1 MSCLLTVTT
10 SQTQTRSYTQMIHAR
25 RPAPLSGVAPV
36 CFSSTEGCPLSRIYG
51 SSTPADLKNLAVT
64 RFLTCDFRDNFVEC
78 AKKQWSSI
86 HRVLLD
92 DSQNALQ
99 ANYFRTSAIPT
110 GPRDFSS
117 TLALIEK
124 LFEETFP
131 SGTLK
136 DLCVADLA
144 SLAVSQVFDR
154 NAREVPAIPASLE
167 YLMLYSVNDK
177 QQIRNANINEGLIL
191 KYQHVNDGL
200 ILKSVDF
207 QVLDTW
213 IVAPHVVPQSVGK
226 YLLVPKMFFDV
237 HFLQYVAEC
246 PVPVNF
252 CAAMFPHYMK
262 CLLSTAPCQLCL
274 VKRLVSSGWTK
285 AAVLPHDT
293 RDMFCRCN
301 LPTSGELVFQPQ
313 TCWRMSFEHA
323 SGCYTC

>member
-1 MSCLLTVTT
+1 MF
-10 SQTQTRSYTQMIHAR
+10 HAH
-25 RPAPLSGVAPV
+25 RPVPLSGTASL
-36 CFSSTEGCPLSRIYG
+36 CSESAEGCPLSRIYG
-51 SSTPADLKNLAVT
+51 SGTPVNFKNLAVT

-78 AKKQWSSI
+78 AKEQWTSI
-86 HRVLLD
+86 HKVQLD

-99 ANYFRTSAIPT
+99 ANYFRTSVIST
-110 GPRDFSS
+110 GPRDFLT
-117 TLALIEK
+117 TLALVEK

-136 DLCVADLA
+136 ELCVADLA

-167 YLMLYSVNDK
+167 YLILYSVDDK
-177 QQIRNANINEGLIL
+177 QQIMNANINEGLIL

-200 ILKSVDF
+200 ILKSVDC

-226 YLLVPKMFFDV
+226 YLLVPKVFFDV
-237 HFLQYVAEC
+237 HFLQYVAAC

-252 CAAMFPHYMK
+252 CSAMFPYYMT
-262 CLLSTAPCQLCL
+262 LLFMAPCQLCL

-301 LPTSGELVFQPQ
+301 LLTSGELAFQTQ

-323 SGCYTC
+323 SACYNC